1 MYIYVTQ
8 FKIKVMK
15 MIVEIFTHTDRLV
28 YLQKNL
34 GDKIVVLS
42 EPEEG
47 GQLKV
52 SVELGGAMDVMDV
65 FHAGVSYGLDKM
77 RDALTK

>member
-1 MYIYVTQ
+1 
-8 FKIKVMK
+8 

-34 GDKIVVLS
+34 GDKIVVLG
-42 EPEEG
+42 EPDG
-47 GQLKV
+47 TRQLKI
-52 SVELGGAMDVMDV
+52 SIEVEGAIDVMDI

-77 RDALTK
+77 QAVYTNR

>member
-1 MYIYVTQ
+1 
-8 FKIKVMK
+8 

-28 YLQKNL
+28 YLQKVL
-34 GDKIVVLS
+34 GDKIVTLS
-42 EPEEG
+42 EPDNG

-52 SVELGGAMDVMDV
+52 QIQVDGAIDVMDI

-77 RDALTK
+77 QAVYTGK

>member
-1 MYIYVTQ
+1 
-8 FKIKVMK
+8 

-34 GDKIVVLS
+34 GDKIVVLG
-42 EPEEG
+42 EPDET
-47 GQLKV
+47 GQIKISIEV
-52 SVELGGAMDVMDV
+52 DGAIDVMEI

-77 RDALTK
+77 QAVYTNR

>member
-1 MYIYVTQ
+1 
-8 FKIKVMK
+8 

-34 GDKIVVLS
+34 GDKIVVLG
-42 EPEEG
+42 EPDETGQIKISVGVEG
-47 GQLKV
+47 
-52 SVELGGAMDVMDV
+52 AIDVMEI

-77 RDALTK
+77 QAVYTNR

>member
-1 MYIYVTQ
+1 
-8 FKIKVMK
+8 

-28 YLQKNL
+28 YLQKAL
-34 GDKIVVLS
+34 GDKIVTLS
-42 EPEEG
+42 EPDNG

-52 SVELGGAMDVMDV
+52 QIQVDGAIDVMDI

-77 RDALTK
+77 QAVYTDK